1 MEKRIALLKDGVVF
15 NIIVGSSAEEM
26 ATLFNCEAIEVTPE
40 TLQAHIGYGFA
51 NGVFDSPPPPPPDP
65 IVEKEPAVEPDPIP
79 TEEVLIEE
87 LPVEE

>member
-15 NIIVGSSAEEM
+15 NIIVGPSAEEM

-51 NGVFDSPPPPPPDP
+51 NGVFDSPP
-65 IVEKEPAVEPDPIP
+65 VEPDPIP
-79 TEEVLIEE
+79 EETPVGEEIIEE
-87 LPVEE
+87 TPVEEEN